1 MRSLRYFFA
10 FLMILTFGLA
20 FAGEKDIFRF
30 TDPRG
35 DDNGDGTLLYP
46 TQGDIRS
53 GDLDIVSFSAHAE
66 KDGTQFDIEFA
77 RSIDRPD
84 SRAIDAGGQTL
95 DRVARN
101 GFWKFNVDIYID
113 RDRQPGS
120 GSTAT
125 LPGRKAVIQPEFA
138 WERVICLTP
147 RPTVT
152 KNLLARQLHKML
164 EDKLEKQKGRVDPE
178 DAAKIAD
185 DAYNIESEYFFPD
198 RVQVSSRKISF
209 VVPSSFLGGEAQPG
223 WGYVV
228 LVTAAVVEDRL
239 NFGNFLGSDVPAS
252 LLNLPVKEGSWSDRF
267 GTSRDDATLLPPIV
281 DMILPENLKQSDV
294 LRNFD
299 QNTKRGVSLPGVS
312 AVATAPVP
320 AAPAAASTTQPG
332 VAPAPDLSGKIVP
345 DIAERLKQFP
355 RTEIDYDRTL
365 LSDNDKR
372 VVAKLI
378 EASRDIDDIFWVQ
391 SAEENPKTREQLRKD
406 ATTSLKMTEAL
417 QYFELMKGR
426 WDRLKSDEPFAAP
439 FGAAGAKPLGA
450 GFYPTDMTK
459 QEFEQWTKDHADDA
473 GKFTDLFTVIRR
485 QEGKLVAI
493 PYSEAYSDSLKRAAR
508 ELKEA
513 AEMTDNASLKDYLN
527 KRADSF
533 LSNDYF
539 DSDIAWM
546 NNDSPIEPVIGP
558 YEVYEDNLF
567 NYKAAFESF
576 ICVVD
581 KPETDKLKTYLQH
594 IPDMEK
600 NLPIP
605 EIHKNLTR
613 GGDNSLRVV
622 QEIFTAG
629 DGRRGVQT
637 AAFNLPNDEKVRTA
651 KGFKNILLKNVIE
664 AKYKKCGQPIGE
676 RVLDTSLVSML
687 SADAFFNHTLFH
699 ELSHGVGPGLIV
711 GPDGNKVETRLLL
724 KDTYSTI
731 EECKADV
738 LGIWNLVYAM
748 QQKWFTGFDEK
759 TLHVTDVGLMF
770 RGMRF
775 GLSEAHGRGTAIQWN
790 WYREKGAIVPVK
802 DGRYTIDFAKMT
814 EAVRS
819 LANELLMIEAGGD
832 YDRAKRLLDT
842 YGKMTPEIEK
852 ENALLKDIPVDIAPV
867 YTAAGE
873 K

>member
-1 MRSLRYFFA
+1 MRTLRVLFTLAIILSFGFA
-10 FLMILTFGLA
+10 FA
-20 FAGEKDIFRF
+20 AEKDIFRF

-35 DDNGDGTLLYP
+35 DDNGDGTFIYP
-46 TQGDIRS
+46 TQGDLRP
-53 GDLDIVSFSAHAE
+53 GDLDIVSFSAHSE
-66 KDGTQFDIEFA
+66 KVGTQFEIEFA
-77 RSIDRPD
+77 KSIDRPD

-95 DRVARN
+95 DAVARY

-113 RDRQPGS
+113 KDRKAGS
-120 GSTAT
+120 GSTVT
-125 LPGRKAVIQPEFA
+125 LPGRNALIKPEFA

-147 RPTVT
+147 RPIQ
-152 KNLLARQLHKML
+152 ARNVLGKQLRKML

-178 DAAKIAD
+178 DAPEITN
-185 DAYNIESEYFFPD
+185 DAYNLGASYYFPD
-198 RVQVSSRKISF
+198 RIRVMSRNISF
-209 VVPSSFLGGEAQPG
+209 FVPSSFLGGEAQPG
-223 WGYVV
+223 WSYVV
-228 LVTAAVVEDRL
+228 LVTAAVVENRL
-239 NFGNFLGSDVPAS
+239 NFGNFLGSDIPTT
-252 LLNLPVKEGSWSDRF
+252 LMNLPIKDGAWSDRF
-267 GTSRDDATLLPPIV
+267 GTTRNDATLLPPV
-281 DMILPENLKQSDV
+281 ADMLIPEGMTQEDV
-294 LRNFD
+294 LHDFD
-299 QNTKRGVSLPGVS
+299 VNAKRQVSLPGV
-312 AVATAPVP
+312 TAGTVP
-320 AAPAAASTTQPG
+320 PAAAASTPAA
-332 VAPAPDLSGKIVP
+332 APVPSADLSGRITP

-365 LSDNDKR
+365 LDDGEKR
-372 VVAKLI
+372 VLAKLI

-391 SAEENPKTREQLRKD
+391 SAEENPKTREQLSKD
-406 ATTSLKMTEAL
+406 ATTSLQMTEAL
-417 QYFELMKGR
+417 QYFNLMKGR
-426 WDRLKSDEPFAAP
+426 WDRLKGEEPFVAP
-439 FGAAGAKPLGA
+439 FGAAGKKPLGA
-450 GFYPTDMTK
+450 GFYPADMTK
-459 QEFEQWTKDHADDA
+459 EEFEQWIKEHPEDTAR
-473 GKFTDLFTVIRR
+473 FMDLFTVIRR
-485 QEGKLVAI
+485 QEGKLVAV
-493 PYSEAYSDSLKRAAR
+493 PYSEAYADSLKRAAR

-513 AEMTDNASLKDYLN
+513 AEMTGNASLRDYLN

-539 DSDIAWM
+539 ESDIAWM
-546 NNDSPIEPVIGP
+546 NIDSPIEPVIGP

-581 KPETDKLKTYLQH
+581 KPETEKLKAYLQH

-605 EIHKNLTR
+605 DIHKNLTR
-613 GGDNSLRVV
+613 GGDNSIRVV
-622 QEIFTAG
+622 QEVFTAG

-664 AKYKKCGQPIGE
+664 AKFKKSGQPIAQ
-676 RVLDTSLVSML
+676 RVLDPSLIPML

-711 GPDGNKVETRLLL
+711 GPDGKKVETRLLL

-738 LGIWNLVYAM
+738 LGIWNLLYAM

-775 GLSEAHGRGTAIQWN
+775 GLNEAHGRGTAIQWN
-790 WYREKGAIVPVK
+790 WYREKGAILPVK
-802 DGRYTIDFAKMT
+802 DGRYTIDFARMP

-832 YDRAKRLLDT
+832 YDRAKRLLDG
-842 YGKMTPEIEK
+842 YGKMTPELEK

-867 YTAAGE
+867 FTAAGE

>member
-1 MRSLRYFFA
+1 MRYLRVLFILFLILSSA
-10 FLMILTFGLA
+10 FVLA
-20 FAGEKDIFRF
+20 ADKDIFRF
-30 TDPRG
+30 ADPRG

-46 TQGDIRS
+46 TKGDIRH
-53 GDLDIVSFSAHAE
+53 GDLDIVSFSAHNE
-66 KDGTQFDIEFA
+66 KDGTEFEIEFA
-77 RSIDRPD
+77 KSIDRPD
-84 SRAIDAGGQTL
+84 STVIDAGGQTL
-95 DRVARN
+95 DKVARY

-113 RDRQPGS
+113 KDRKTGS
-120 GSTAT
+120 GSTIT
-125 LPGRKAVIQPEFA
+125 VPGRKALIKPEFA
-138 WERVICLTP
+138 WERMICLTP
-147 RPTVT
+147 RPIQARA
-152 KNLLARQLHKML
+152 LLGKQLRKML
-164 EDKLEKQKGRVDPE
+164 EEKLAKEKGRVDPE
-178 DAAKIAD
+178 DKSGITS
-185 DAYNIESEYFFPD
+185 DAYNLQASYFFPE
-198 RVQVSSRKISF
+198 RIRVSSRKISF
-209 VVPSSFLGGEAQPG
+209 FVPTSFLGGEAQPG

-228 LVTAAVVEDRL
+228 LTTAAIVEDRL
-239 NFGNFLGSDVPAS
+239 NFGNFMGSDFPAT
-252 LLNLPVKEGSWSDRF
+252 LMNLPVKEGGWSDRL
-267 GTSRDDATLLPPIV
+267 GTSRDDATLVPPIM
-281 DMILPENLKQSDV
+281 DMLLPEGMKQEDV
-294 LRNFD
+294 LHDFD
-299 QNTKRGVSLPGVS
+299 LNTKREVSLPGV
-312 AVATAPVP
+312 TAGP
-320 AAPAAASTTQPG
+320 ASAPAAATASTPATTTTAATADFSG
-332 VAPAPDLSGKIVP
+332 RIAPDI
-345 DIAERLKQFP
+345 EQRLKQFP

-365 LSDNDKR
+365 LDDGEKR
-372 VVAKLI
+372 VLAKLI
-378 EASRDIDDIFWVQ
+378 EASHDIDDIFWVQ
-391 SAEENPKTREQLRKD
+391 SAEENPKTREQLSKD
-406 ATTSLKMTEAL
+406 ATTSLQMTEAL
-417 QYFELMKGR
+417 QYFDLMKGR
-426 WDRLKSDEPFAAP
+426 WDRLKAEEPFVAP
-439 FGAAGAKPLGA
+439 FGEAGKKPLGA
-450 GFYPTDMTK
+450 GFYPTDITK
-459 QEFEQWTKDHADDA
+459 EEFESWVKAHPEDEAR
-473 GKFTDLFTVIRR
+473 FTDLFTVIRR
-485 QEGKLVAI
+485 QEGKLVAV

-513 AEMTDNASLKDYLN
+513 AEMTSNASLKDYLN

-581 KPETDKLKTYLQH
+581 KPETDKLKMYLQH
-594 IPDMEK
+594 IPDMER

-605 EIHKNLTR
+605 DIHKNLTR

-622 QEIFTAG
+622 QEVFTAG

-664 AKYKKCGQPIGE
+664 AKFKKAGEPIAQ
-676 RVLDTSLVSML
+676 RMLDPALLPML

-711 GPDGNKVETRLLL
+711 GPDGKKVETRLLL

-738 LGIWNLVYAM
+738 LGIWNLLYGM
-748 QQKWFTGFDEK
+748 QQKWFTGFDAK
-759 TLHVTDVGLMF
+759 TLHVTDVGVMF

-775 GLSEAHGRGTAIQWN
+775 GLNEAHGRGTAIQWN
-790 WYREKGAIVPVK
+790 WYREKGAIVPMK
-802 DGRYTIDFAKMT
+802 DGRYTVDFAKMP

-832 YDRAKRLLDT
+832 YDRAKRLLDG

-852 ENALLKDIPVDIAPV
+852 GNAMLKDIPVDIAPV